1 MDIMDVR
8 NAEYESLR
16 QEVLQNKKFVF
27 ERPLVLIGAT
37 GLAAS
42 QLSSNPA
49 ALILPALLVAL
60 LFLNLWFT
68 VNRLRSTARIVAYIC
83 LVLESSEKVWIGW
96 ENALQKYRLW
106 MRANSQKAQE
116 DFISSHCN
124 LEGVSDT
131 MWFYHILL
139 WLHIVPVCVGL
150 LASGLY
156 AIANPALPEIV
167 GFLLTLVLSIVFAIA
182 CVRQFHPNKMCGL
195 IDIQRVVWTDC
206 LGFNNKEPN
215 KAKSAD
221 AKSRVAD

>member
-1 MDIMDVR
+1 MDKMNVR
-8 NAEYESLR
+8 IAEYESLR

-49 ALILPALLVAL
+49 ALILPALLIAL

-68 VNRLRSTARIVAYIC
+68 VNRLKSTARIVAYIC

-106 MRANSQKAQE
+106 MKANTQKAQKN
-116 DFISSHCN
+116 FISSQCN

-150 LASGLY
+150 LVSSLY
-156 AIANPALPEIV
+156 AIVNPGLSEIV
-167 GFLLTLVLSIVFAIA
+167 GFVLTLVLSIIFSIA
-182 CVRQFHPNKMCGL
+182 CVYQFHPNKMCGL

-206 LGFNNKEPN
+206 LGFNNKELDKGN
-215 KAKSAD
+215 SAD
-221 AKSRVAD
+221 AKS